1 MSFNVYF
8 DAKRFNNKVYLG
20 VQIYEQGSKFEPYV
34 TDLEVLE
41 GATFLED
48 QLEAFLLALEI
59 VEEEEF
65 DDVILMN
72 QNKILFDWLFK
83 NNHESV
89 LRESYYTQIKGK
101 MSNIATNFG
110 KIGTKV
116 IQGNKNEAKKE
127 IKKSLKNQETEV
139 QDFTDMFRMETE
151 DKEKEQD
158 KKGKNNV
165 VRINRRA
172 N

>member
-101 MSNIATNFG
+101 MSNIRSEERRVG
-110 KIGTKV
+110 KK
-116 IQGNKNEAKKE
+116 
-127 IKKSLKNQETEV
+127 
-139 QDFTDMFRMETE
+139 
-151 DKEKEQD
+151 
-158 KKGKNNV
+158 
-165 VRINRRA
+165 
-172 N
+172 

>member
-20 VQIYEQGSKFEPYV
+20 VQIYEQGSKFEPYI

-48 QLEAFLLALEI
+48 QLEAFLVALEI
-59 VEEEEF
+59 VEEEEL

-89 LRESYYTQIKGK
+89 LRESYYTQITEK
-101 MSNIATNFG
+101 MSNIATNFV
-110 KIGTKV
+110 KIGTKD
-116 IQGNKNEAKKE
+116 IQHNKKE
-127 IKKSLKNQETEV
+127 IKNSIKNQEKEV
-139 QDFTDMFRMETE
+139 QDFKDMFRKETE

>member
-20 VQIYEQGSKFEPYV
+20 VQIYEQGSKFEAYI

-48 QLEAFLLALEI
+48 QLEAFLVELEI

-72 QNKILFDWLFK
+72 QNKIMFDWLFI
-83 NNHESV
+83 NN
-89 LRESYYTQIKGK
+89 YYID
-101 MSNIATNFG
+101 
-110 KIGTKV
+110 IGDTFFHT
-116 IQGNKNEAKKE
+116 I
-127 IKKSLKNQETEV
+127 
-139 QDFTDMFRMETE
+139 
-151 DKEKEQD
+151 
-158 KKGKNNV
+158 
-165 VRINRRA
+165 
-172 N
+172 